1 MVSTELLRRFPFFS
15 GFSPE
20 ELTNIALQGEEIVL
34 QPGDVVF
41 ETHQSADA
49 LYLLLDG
56 CVDLHYVAVD
66 EINPEYRKDFFV
78 SQINVGEPFGL
89 SALIPPYRYVGDIRV
104 TQPGRAI
111 KFNAEGLRALCEA
124 DPKMDARMMR
134 RLLEAVMSRLHDT
147 RVLLVASRP

>member
-1 MVSTELLRRFPFFS
+1 MVSTELLRRYPFFS

-41 ETHQSADA
+41 ETHQPADS
-49 LYLLLDG
+49 LYLLLEG
-56 CVDLHYVAVD
+56 CVDLHYVVVD

-78 SQINVGEPFGL
+78 SEINVGEPFGL
-89 SALIPPYRYVGDIRV
+89 SALIPPYRYTGDVRV
-104 TQPGRAI
+104 TKPGRAVR
-111 KFNAEGLRALCEA
+111 FNAEGLRALCEA
-124 DPKMDARMMR
+124 DPKLEALMLRRM
-134 RLLEAVMSRLHDT
+134 LEAVMSRLHDA

>member
-1 MVSTELLRRFPFFS
+1 
-15 GFSPE
+15 
-20 ELTNIALQGEEIVL
+20 
-34 QPGDVVF
+34 
-41 ETHQSADA
+41 
-49 LYLLLDG
+49 
-56 CVDLHYVAVD
+56 
-66 EINPEYRKDFFV
+66 
-78 SQINVGEPFGL
+78 
-89 SALIPPYRYVGDIRV
+89 VGDIRV